1 MANTKSAKKN
11 VLINER
17 NRTRNLRYKTLS
29 KTVIKEANLAIE
41 SGHEQAEALVRSTL
55 RTLDK
60 LVSKG
65 ILKQSTVA
73 RKKSRLAIRLN
84 KKVSA

>member
-29 KTVIKEANLAIE
+29 KTVIKQANSAIE
-41 SGHEQAEALVRSTL
+41 SGSDQAESVLRNTL

-65 ILKQSTVA
+65 ILKKSTVA

-84 KKVSA
+84 KSVAA